1 MKKQISLKWK
11 IGRYLVGFA
20 VLTIA
25 VIFLFQ
31 VVLLEPMYERSKI
44 QAVKEVSESVIT
56 AITNGN
62 DTNTIMRMA
71 AQSDT
76 CVQTYT
82 SISSDGS
89 TGTATVAGSGGCIA
103 YSLTNTDVSQY
114 VALAAENNGSYLTTT
129 TQSQAHPSDN
139 KFGRSDSTTDTNG
152 DQVKNIVYTRVVS
165 INGEN
170 DVIIVTGVLTPLSA
184 TTNTLSSQMWYIGI
198 FLILAIVILTLVL
211 YKEIAKPLT
220 EINQAAKE
228 IPQGKYEFNPK
239 TNRYLEAQE
248 LNDTL
253 KDAAEDIQAADK
265 AKRDLI
271 ANVSHDL
278 RTPLTM
284 ISGYGE
290 MMQDLPEEKTDENLQ
305 VIIDESKRL
314 NSLVNDLLDLSKL
327 QSSKITLTEEDMDIT
342 SMIDTQ
348 LRKYDVYV
356 MRDGFQIEKE
366 LAGSTIVHADM
377 KRMEQVF
384 NNFMT
389 NAINYSGEKKHIIVR
404 EKIQGDMVRVE
415 VQDFGEGIEEKN
427 LPKVWDRYYK
437 IDKEHVRVSNGSGI
451 GLALCRE
458 IMDLHKIQYGVNSKV
473 GEGSTFWFALPI
485 VKEERSRS

>member
-1 MKKQISLKWK
+1 MKRQISLKYK
-11 IGRYLVGFA
+11 IGRYLVVFS
-20 VLTIA
+20 VLIVA

-44 QAVKEVSESVIT
+44 QAVKEVSESVVQ
-56 AITNGN
+56 AVANGN
-62 DTNTIMRMA
+62 DATTIMRMA

-82 SISSDGS
+82 ALSSDGS
-89 TGTATVAGSGGCIA
+89 TGTATVAGNGGCIA
-103 YSLTNTDVSQY
+103 YSLNETDVTQY
-114 VALAAENNGSYLTTT
+114 VALAQENNGSYLTTVS
-129 TQSQAHPSDN
+129 QSQAHPIGKGDR
-139 KFGRSDSTTDTNG
+139 GGDAGASTMKDD
-152 DQVKNIVYTRVVS
+152 DQVKNIIYTRIVQ

-184 TTNTLSSQMWYIGI
+184 TTQTLSSQMWYIGI
-198 FLILAIVILTLVL
+198 FLVFAIIVLTLLL
-211 YKEIAKPLT
+211 YKQIAQPLS
-220 EINQAAKE
+220 EINKAAKQL
-228 IPQGKYEFNPK
+228 PQGRYDMDPK
-239 TNRYLEAQE
+239 TNRYREAQE
-248 LNDTL
+248 LNETL
-253 KDAAEDIQAADK
+253 TAAAEDIQAADK

-290 MMQDLPEEKTDENLQ
+290 MMQDMPEEKTDENLQ
-305 VIIDESKRL
+305 VIVDESKRL
-314 NSLVNDLLDLSKL
+314 NSLVNDLLDLSKM
-327 QSSKITLTEEDMDIT
+327 QSSQIKLTEEDMDLT
-342 SMIDTQ
+342 VMVETQ
-348 LRKYDVYV
+348 MKKYDIYTVQ
-356 MRDGFQIEKE
+356 DGFQIEKE
-366 LAGSTIVHADM
+366 LGDSAMIHADP

-389 NAINYSGEKKHIIVR
+389 NAINYSGAKKHIIVR
-404 EKIQGDMVRVE
+404 EKVQKDSVRVE

-427 LPKVWDRYYK
+427 LSKVWDRYYK

-458 IMDLHKIQYGVNSKV
+458 ILELHHAKYGVESEV
-473 GEGSTFWFALPI
+473 GSGSTFWFEFPLI
-485 VKEERSRS
+485 K

>member
-20 VLTIA
+20 ILTVA

-44 QAVKEVSESVIT
+44 QAVKEVSESVIQ
-56 AITNGN
+56 AIENGN
-62 DTNTIMRMA
+62 DSTVIMQMA

-82 SISSDGS
+82 PSTTADGNSS
-89 TGTATVAGSGGCIA
+89 TAALLAGNQGCLA
-103 YSLTNTDVSQY
+103 YSLNESNVSQY
-114 VALAAENNGSYLTTT
+114 VALAQANNGTYLSTVS
-129 TQSQAHPSDN
+129 QNQAHPSDG
-139 KFGRSDSTTDTNG
+139 KMDRGSTD
-152 DQVKNIVYTRVVS
+152 DMSQVKNIVYTKIVS
-165 INGEN
+165 INNEN
-170 DVIIVTGVLTPLSA
+170 VVVIVTGILTPLSA
-184 TTNTLSSQMWYIGI
+184 TTQTLSSQMWYIGV
-198 FLILAIVILTLVL
+198 FLLISIVILTWVL
-211 YKEIAKPLT
+211 YKQIAQPLA
-220 EINQAAKE
+220 EINTAAKQL
-228 IPQGKYEFNPK
+228 PQGKYEMDPK
-239 TNRYLEAQE
+239 TNRYQEAQE
-248 LNDTL
+248 LNETL
-253 KDAAEDIQAADK
+253 MDAAEDIQAADK

-314 NSLVNDLLDLSKL
+314 NALVNDLLDLSKM
-327 QSSKITLTEEDMDIT
+327 QSSKIQLNEEDMDLT
-342 SMIDTQ
+342 DMVDTQ
-348 LRKYDVYV
+348 MKKYDVYV
-356 MRDGFQIEKE
+356 VRDGFKIEKE
-366 LAGSTIVHADM
+366 LGSSAVIHADE

-389 NAINYSGEKKHIIVR
+389 NAINYSGENKHIIVR
-404 EKIQGDMVRVE
+404 EKVAKDTVRIE
-415 VQDFGEGIEEKN
+415 VQDFGEGIDEKN
-427 LPKVWDRYYK
+427 LSKVWDRYYK

-451 GLALCRE
+451 GLSLCHE
-458 IMDLHKIQYGVNSKV
+458 ILEMHHAKYGVESQV
-473 GEGSTFWFALPI
+473 GKGSTFWFEFPI
-485 VKEERSRS
+485 VK